1 MRWVI
6 ETTVGPLRL
15 EADAD
20 GLIAVAF
27 APDATPDH
35 GQAPAALAP
44 ATEQLRAY
52 LAGERRAFDLRLSHR
67 GTAFQRQ
74 VWASLQGVPF
84 GQTTT
89 YAALADALGK
99 PTATR
104 GRGPGHPPKPPA
116 RRGPGPPRRGPQRPP
131 SPATPAASAS
141 SAGCSTTRAAWPA
154 HASADPA
161 DADGARQCTVSLP
174 ATSTAGSPSS
184 AFTVKRAIAVAP
196 PASVTLASPWSSAG
210 K

>member
-1 MRWVI
+1 MSVRWVI

-104 GRGPGHPPKPPA
+104 AVGAANGQNPWAIVVPCHRVIGTNGHLTGYAGGVSIKRWLLDHEGRL
-116 RRGPGPPRRGPQRPP
+116 
-131 SPATPAASAS
+131 
-141 SAGCSTTRAAWPA
+141 AGTRI
-154 HASADPA
+154 
-161 DADGARQCTVSLP
+161 G
-174 ATSTAGSPSS
+174 
-184 AFTVKRAIAVAP
+184 
-196 PASVTLASPWSSAG
+196 
-210 K
+210 